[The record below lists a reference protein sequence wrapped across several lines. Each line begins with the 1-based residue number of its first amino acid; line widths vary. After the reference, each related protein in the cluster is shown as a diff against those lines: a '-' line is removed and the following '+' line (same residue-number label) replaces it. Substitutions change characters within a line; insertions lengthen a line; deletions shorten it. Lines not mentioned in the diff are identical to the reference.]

1 LPSSAYRRARR
12 RFDDDEPRFVKRNRH
27 RAGLP
32 ADDAF
37 DATDGLV
44 NGDRWSTWDQST
56 VGERGPRPHPSWLV
70 TQLAAEDTE
79 LGILKTGKEADV
91 FLLRRAVPR
100 TGASCLLAAK
110 RYRTAEHRL
119 FHRDSQYLE
128 GRRVRESRATR
139 AMANR
144 TAAGREMIATQWAN
158 AEFSWL
164 CRFYLAGLAV
174 PYPVQVLGTELLLE
188 FIGEPDGSTAPRLA
202 ETSLR
207 GAELTDVWD
216 QLVHLLIGIAQLGL
230 AHGDLSAY
238 NLLLHRGRLIMIDT
252 PQVVD
257 VIANPRGA
265 DFLDRD
271 VANVTKWFVAHG
283 LGSVQPGPE
292 ELPGLLHA
300 EARLP

>member
-1 LPSSAYRRARR
+1 LPSSAHRRANWRL
-12 RFDDDEPRFVKRNRH
+12 DDDQPAYVKRNTH
-27 RAGLP
+27 RRSLP
-32 ADDAF
+32 AADAF
-37 DATDGLV
+37 DATQGLIE
-44 NGDRWSTWDQST
+44 GDRWSTWDQSAA
-56 VGERGPRPHPSWLV
+56 GERGPRPHPAWLV

-91 FLLRRAVPR
+91 FLLRRAIPQ
-100 TGASCLLAAK
+100 TGPSCLLAAK
-110 RYRTAEHRL
+110 RYRSAEHRL

-128 GRRVRESRATR
+128 GRRVRKSRDTR

-144 TAAGREMIATQWAN
+144 SAVGREMIATQWAT
-158 AEFSWL
+158 AEFAAL
-164 CRFYLAGLAV
+164 CQFYVADLAV

-188 FIGEPDGSTAPRLA
+188 FIGEPDGSAAPRLA
-202 ETSLR
+202 ETGLR
-207 GAELTDVWD
+207 GAELTDPWG
-216 QLVHLLIGIAQLGL
+216 QLVELLVGMAQLGL

-238 NLLLHRGRLIMIDT
+238 NLLLHRGRLIMIDI

-265 DFLDRD
+265 EFLDRD
-271 VANVTKWFVAHG
+271 TANVTAWFAAHG
-283 LGSVQPGPE
+283 LGQVRPSPE